1 MKYNGVVISDVHV
14 GVMDIMIL
22 YKEYKEIFLKNIK
35 EMKKLDFLIITGDF
49 FDHKYYLND
58 KESIMAYAMLK
69 ELIEICKEKDA
80 VVRIVYGTE
89 SHECNQYDILSL
101 LKIYDKVEV
110 VKYVKEE
117 ELLPDLHVLYL
128 PEEHIAD
135 KASYYEKYF
144 TQEKKYDYI
153 FGHGVIRE
161 VMKDQVVHMENKET
175 KENKRKK
182 VPIFSSAEL
191 NTVCKGQTFFGH
203 YHINMNI
210 NDKIFSVGSYSRW
223 RFGEEGQKGYYE
235 ISCNTEKETYKAK
248 FIENTLARTFVT
260 IGYGYDNEVFENED
274 NMNKALGRIE
284 SMIDNKTFDHVRFV
298 FNIPKDCDNPES
310 KVNFLKEKYK
320 FNDSIKVEITHG
332 YVEEKKKQ
340 QKEKLKEENKLY
352 KFISDKDMALED
364 KVSQFI
370 EIEYHKS
377 IPSKNIQNYL
387 YLPLKEVLEGE

>member
-1 MKYNGVVISDVHV
+1 MQSFPETF
-14 GVMDIMIL
+14 IL
-22 YKEYKEIFLKNIK
+22 HPVDAIAYKELGNSV
-35 EMKKLDFLIITGDF
+35 
-49 FDHKYYLND
+49 N
-58 KESIMAYAMLK
+58 
-69 ELIEICKEKDA
+69 
-80 VVRIVYGTE
+80 
-89 SHECNQYDILSL
+89 
-101 LKIYDKVEV
+101 VEV

-210 NDKIFSVGSYSRW
+210 DDKIFSVGSYSRW

-284 SMIDNKTFDHVRFV
+284 SMIDNKLESAMNLYMNNMEKRLINALKGNSSNGDFIV
-298 FNIPKDCDNPES
+298 NMSNPH
-310 KVNFLKEKYK
+310 F
-320 FNDSIKVEITHG
+320 
-332 YVEEKKKQ
+332 
-340 QKEKLKEENKLY
+340 ENKESEQQN
-352 KFISDKDMALED
+352 ISNIKR
-364 KVSQFI
+364 I
-370 EIEYHKS
+370 IKS
-377 IPSKNIQNYL
+377 MK
-387 YLPLKEVLEGE
+387 